1 MPLANTFCAAPWFQ
15 TRIDWDGRYRPCCDL
30 KENSSDFTG
39 KTQYSIKDTTVDEW
53 MSSEY
58 SQYLRKNLS
67 EGVQLK
73 ECDHCWQ
80 KEKHG
85 IKSVRQDINDSVT
98 DNQGDTLDNTWVKI
112 FVDRDTDYQS
122 YYIVT
127 ADVKLSN
134 VCNFSCAMC
143 SPYNSSKIYDNWQ
156 SDLDNKFVQESLLR
170 QPTLFKD
177 IASIYQGRRGYQH
190 LSDIL
195 SHPLRHLKVLGGEPT
210 LDKELFRILQQ
221 VPVAKKSKIHVILVT
236 NGSQDLVAAAD
247 KLQGYRSVSFTVS
260 LEGTGQIQDY
270 VRNGSNWTE
279 IEQNIL
285 NAKKHGIM
293 VNMHCTL
300 QAMNV
305 LNLHEL
311 LTWCSDNQL
320 LITLGLLDY
329 PDYLAVSVLPD
340 HIQKLIID
348 NLIKIQNVDVI
359 NSLNGANLLSVN
371 NIIDLL
377 KELPRNPEKY
387 TKFLEYV
394 EWFDQDS
401 VQKLRDIQP
410 AFYTS

>member
-1 MPLANTFCAAPWFQ
+1 MALAKTFCAAPWFQ

-30 KENSSDFTG
+30 IENSSNFIG

-85 IKSVRQDINDSVT
+85 IKSVRQDTNNSVT
-98 DNQGDTLDNTWVKI
+98 NNQGAALDNTWVKL
-112 FVDRDTDYQS
+112 FVDRNLDYQG
-122 YYIVT
+122 YQIVT
-127 ADVKLSN
+127 ADIKLSN

-143 SPYNSSKIYDNWQ
+143 SPHNSSKLYDKWQ
-156 SDLDNKFVQESLLR
+156 SNLDNKFVQESLLQ
-170 QPTLFKD
+170 QPTLLKD
-177 IASIYQGRRGYQH
+177 IALIYQSQRGYRH
-190 LSDIL
+190 LKDIL
-195 SHPLRHLKVLGGEPT
+195 SHPLKHLKVLGGEPT

-221 VPVAKKSKIHVILVT
+221 VPVAKKSNIHVMLVT
-236 NGSQDLVAAAD
+236 NGSQDLVTAAN
-247 KLQGYRSVSFTVS
+247 KLQGYKSVSFTVS
-260 LEGTGQIQDY
+260 LEGIGQIQDY

-285 NAKKHGIM
+285 NAKKHGIL
-293 VNMHCTL
+293 VDITCTV
-300 QAMNV
+300 QAMNA

-311 LTWCSDNQL
+311 LAWCYDNQ
-320 LITLGLLDY
+320 ISIALGLLNY
-329 PDYLAVSVLPD
+329 PDYLALSVLPD
-340 HIQKLIID
+340 DIQKLIID
-348 NLIKIQNVDVI
+348 NLIKIQNINVI
-359 NSLNGANLLSVN
+359 NSLTNTNLLSVT
-371 NIIDLL
+371 NIINLI
-377 KELPRNPEKY
+377 KELPRNSEKY

-410 AFYTS
+410 AFYNS